1 MDNTIPLI
9 PSTAD
14 LNTKLMDIVGQ
25 YSSIETSYLRVIASM
40 YNENVELKETNA
52 ELKRRI
58 YQLEEEKV
66 CESSLKRSRVEEIET
81 TDHDTEDLR
90 QKNVMLGKEIH
101 TKNTKLQNQAN
112 SWKSSKKLL
121 QNWKKTSSG
130 FLFIFAIF
138 VFYCKYLKNLDIDT
152 QMHQE
157 LLTVLE
163 NRTQADLV
171 WE

>member
-101 TKNTKLQNQAN
+101 TKNTKLQNQA
-112 SWKSSKKLL
+112 KQLTEFKEIVAKL
-121 QNWKKTSSG
+121 K
-130 FLFIFAIF
+130 
-138 VFYCKYLKNLDIDT
+138 
-152 QMHQE
+152 
-157 LLTVLE
+157 E
-163 NRTQADLV
+163 NK
-171 WE
+171 

>member
-1 MDNTIPLI
+1 MDNMIPLI

-14 LNTKLMDIVGQ
+14 LNTKLMAIVDQ

-58 YQLEEEKV
+58 YQLEDEKV

-101 TKNTKLQNQAN
+101 TKNTKLQNQA
-112 SWKSSKKLL
+112 KQLKEFKEIVAKL
-121 QNWKKTSSG
+121 K
-130 FLFIFAIF
+130 
-138 VFYCKYLKNLDIDT
+138 
-152 QMHQE
+152 
-157 LLTVLE
+157 E
-163 NRTQADLV
+163 NK
-171 WE
+171 